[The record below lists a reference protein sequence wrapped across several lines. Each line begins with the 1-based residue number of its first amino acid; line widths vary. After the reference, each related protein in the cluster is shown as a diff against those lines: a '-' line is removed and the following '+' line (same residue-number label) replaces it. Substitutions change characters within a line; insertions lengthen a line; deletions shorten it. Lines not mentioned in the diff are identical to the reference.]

1 MIIII
6 TSIST
11 ECKYFYCN
19 VFVNPSFKIHK
30 LIILSVQTHR
40 YRNTGTDTQTYTKGN
55 DMHMRGC
62 DNSRGYGDKHC
73 CIHKGHS
80 DTQTHSSG
88 QHVKHQCTETPP
100 VNSLAM
106 T

>member
-1 MIIII
+1 MFLLIRPLKF
-6 TSIST
+6 ISSLSYQYKHTDT
-11 ECKYFYCN
+11 ET
-19 VFVNPSFKIHK
+19 
-30 LIILSVQTHR
+30 QA
-40 YRNTGTDTQTYTKGN
+40 DTQTYTKGN